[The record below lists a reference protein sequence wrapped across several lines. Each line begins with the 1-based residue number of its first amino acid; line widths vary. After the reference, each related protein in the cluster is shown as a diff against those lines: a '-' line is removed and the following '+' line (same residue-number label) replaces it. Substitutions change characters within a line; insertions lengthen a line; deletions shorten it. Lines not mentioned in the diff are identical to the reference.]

1 MTNPANAAATIPG
14 LTDASGS
21 FAGLFNQNAANNPLL
36 QLLGLSPTS
45 TLGQTLNQAGTVNIN
60 PISPPP
66 MKTLVYSPDVRILI
80 AHDAVQYDVSRDI
93 VGWSIRRAENS
104 VASLV
109 FRLANKAGSGTA
121 NNKLR
126 YNQLFER
133 MDRVIVM
140 AKRVEWVQIF
150 SGYLDSVP
158 HVQLYP
164 GTVNFRASCTLKRLI
179 HTWWD
184 PGLPAAQGIFNQA
197 GDEVDTA
204 IGTKQPDSGIGTM
217 LQRLLVEVGGW
228 SVTDVHVQKFPSGYY
243 YFMQQQLQKLA
254 GTDAD
259 AKSFERLLL
268 GSDTTLGTGYT
279 AGAQPGVT
287 TAAYTAPGDIPSR
300 KLQVLQAVDQMG
312 MGVQNTDLGL
322 GQGIGSAAT
331 GGKDNKDQAAWQ
343 ANTELGK
350 NYAQAAMQND
360 AAVHAFMAIYA
371 ESGWVMFA
379 NNADPDSLTFP
390 HEAISPDHDSEG
402 LYQQRM
408 TWGTTGQRMN
418 TFASTQMFLQKLQ
431 QQDWRNSPRAQAVQN
446 VQQSA
451 NATGSQYAGF
461 EQTALAEVEALRQ
474 GVSGQGQSSQ
484 GNVAGLGAPVSSGA
498 ALSTATGGI
507 LTGSTGIPTTGGTP
521 DIAGA
526 ASIVGAPKFDTAG
539 ALSYA
544 TSKLGCPY
552 HWGDTGPATFD
563 CIAEGTLVTTARGDI
578 PIEDVTVADRVLTR
592 RGFRNVTRAVKVRDD
607 AEIVGVIVNGKLLEG
622 TSDHRVWTENRG
634 WVPLAEVATYDTLV
648 SCLPVTRTSLARPS
662 SFRGS
667 RISGIQ
673 NHPVPAIGTTFSD
686 QVKRSTEPSG
696 NTITADQFLKVT
708 RSTTWIMTPSTTIP
722 AISCA
727 SRCLTIDA
735 KARRAVG
742 YMTTS
747 ALSAER
753 AFRPTVYHSAS
764 RGSVLVSTSKSSTTI
779 SARPRRSVYDLSVE
793 GEHEFFA
800 NGVLVHN
807 CSGLTMMAYRSIGID
822 IGRNTTAQKGTGV
835 QITAAQAVPG
845 DLIFPVEYDHV
856 VMYVGGNS
864 IIEAPTEGQNV
875 KYNTIYFNPST
886 AMWRHY
892 PPAEYGGSPVAPFNP
907 MPTSPGNAPG
917 TVAQGAAGGTV
928 ATGSNEPIAR
938 NLFTYQFAPGQ
949 FANAVSSLF
958 GGQPGTEEKAFIND
972 EPLIQTVQA
981 MAAAGLRNF
990 QSAPDGSI
998 TFYYPDYFGLDGKN
1012 AVLSLED
1019 IECKNVQIDLNDD
1032 ALATHVY
1039 VAGSPN
1045 PRGASMGVLGWLMSK
1060 GVATVENEW
1069 LFRRMQLAAPV
1080 VRGQDLITNGTE
1092 FMRKFGVR
1100 PLTRDMSAIQS
1111 GPMEFLMALQLFMT
1125 KWAEQYATT
1134 IELTFMPELFP
1145 GMRLNLVGHA
1155 LQVYVTEVTHSGDF
1169 ESGFTTSAVI
1179 MAPSNTLISKLGQT
1193 VANMTMPSS
1202 GTGSTSG
1209 SASSAD
1215 TGLTDLLNTTT
1226 QWFFGNGI

>member
-14 LTDASGS
+14 LTDATGS
-21 FAGLFNQNAANNPLL
+21 FAGLSNQNATNNPLL
-36 QLLGLSPTS
+36 QLLGVSPTS
-45 TLGQTLNQAGTVNIN
+45 TVGRALNQAGTININ
-60 PISPPP
+60 PTSPPP

-80 AHDAVQYDVSRDI
+80 AHDSVQYDVSRDI

-109 FRLANKAGSGTA
+109 FRLANKATSGDAAST
-121 NNKLR
+121 NRLR

-133 MDRVIVM
+133 MDRIIVM

-184 PGLPAAQGIFNQA
+184 PGLPAAQAIFDQA
-197 GDEVDTA
+197 GNEHDTA
-204 IGTKQPDSGIGTM
+204 LGTKQPDSGIGTM

-228 SVTDVHVQKFPSGYY
+228 SVGDVHVQKFPSGYY

-254 GTDAD
+254 GTDED

-268 GSDTTLGTGYT
+268 GSDTTLGTGYS

-300 KLQVLQAVDQMG
+300 KLQVLQAVDAMG

-371 ESGWVMFA
+371 ESAWIMYA

-390 HEAISPDHDSEG
+390 HEGVSTDHDSEG

-418 TFASTQMFLQKLQ
+418 TFASTQMFLQELNK
-431 QQDWRNSPRAQAVQN
+431 QDWRNSPRAQAIQN
-446 VQQSA
+446 VQRSS
-451 NATGSQYAGF
+451 NSTGSQYAGF
-461 EQTALAEVEALRQ
+461 EQIALTEVETLRQ

-484 GNVAGLGAPVSSGA
+484 GNVAALGAPVSSGA
-498 ALSTATGGI
+498 ALSTVTGAV
-507 LTGSTGIPTTGGTP
+507 LNGSAGIPTTGGTP

-526 ASIVGAPKFDTAG
+526 ASVVGRPQHDTGG
-539 ALSYA
+539 AISYA
-544 TSKLGCPY
+544 TAQIGKPY
-552 HWGDTGPATFD
+552 GWGDTGPVSFD
-563 CIAEGTLVTTARGDI
+563 
-578 PIEDVTVADRVLTR
+578 
-592 RGFRNVTRAVKVRDD
+592 
-607 AEIVGVIVNGKLLEG
+607 
-622 TSDHRVWTENRG
+622 
-634 WVPLAEVATYDTLV
+634 
-648 SCLPVTRTSLARPS
+648 
-662 SFRGS
+662 
-667 RISGIQ
+667 
-673 NHPVPAIGTTFSD
+673 
-686 QVKRSTEPSG
+686 
-696 NTITADQFLKVT
+696 
-708 RSTTWIMTPSTTIP
+708 
-722 AISCA
+722 
-727 SRCLTIDA
+727 
-735 KARRAVG
+735 
-742 YMTTS
+742 
-747 ALSAER
+747 
-753 AFRPTVYHSAS
+753 
-764 RGSVLVSTSKSSTTI
+764 
-779 SARPRRSVYDLSVE
+779 
-793 GEHEFFA
+793 
-800 NGVLVHN
+800 

-822 IGRNTTAQKGTGV
+822 IGRDTGAQKRTGV
-835 QITAAQAVPG
+835 QVTPQTAVPG
-845 DLIFPVEYDHV
+845 DLIFPVEFDHV
-856 VMYVGGNS
+856 VMYLGGNMMIQAS
-864 IIEAPTEGQNV
+864 QPGEPIAPHAIN
-875 KYNTIYFNPST
+875 FNPTT

-907 MPTSPGNAPG
+907 MPTSPGSAPG
-917 TVAQGAAGGTV
+917 TIAAGAAGGEV

-938 NLFTYQFAPGQ
+938 NLFTYQFAAGQ

-1045 PRGASMGVLGWLMSK
+1045 PRGASMGVLGWLLSK

-1179 MAPSNTLISKLGQT
+1179 MAPSNTLISKMGQT
-1193 VANMTMPSS
+1193 IANMTMPSS

-1209 SASSAD
+1209 SAASAD
-1215 TGLTDLLNTTT
+1215 MGLTDLYNATT
-1226 QWFFGNGI
+1226 QWFYGGGI

>member
-14 LTDASGS
+14 LTDATG
-21 FAGLFNQNAANNPLL
+21 AFNLSSVSNPLL
-36 QLLGLSPTS
+36 ALLGISPS
-45 TLGQTLNQAGTVNIN
+45 SPLGQELTNAGTVNIN
-60 PISPPP
+60 PTAPPP

-80 AHDAVQYDVSRDI
+80 AHDSVQYDVSRDI

-109 FRLANKAGSGTA
+109 FRLANKANSGTD
-121 NNKLR
+121 NRLR

-140 AKRVEWVQIF
+140 AKRVEWVQIY

-184 PGLPAAQGIFNQA
+184 PGLPASQAMFDQA
-197 GDEVDTA
+197 GDEKDTA
-204 IGTKQPDSGIGTM
+204 IGTKQPDAGIGTM
-217 LQRLLVEVGGW
+217 LQRLLVQVGGW

-254 GTDAD
+254 GSDAD
-259 AKSFERLLL
+259 AKKFEQLLL
-268 GSDTTLGTGYT
+268 GSDTTLGTAYT
-279 AGAQPGVT
+279 AGQQTGVT

-300 KLQVLQAVDQMG
+300 KLQVLQAVDNMG
-312 MGVQNTDLGL
+312 MGVANTDLGL

-350 NYAQAAMQND
+350 NYAQAAMQDD
-360 AAVHAFMAIYA
+360 AAVHCFMAIYA
-371 ESGWVMFA
+371 ESEWIMFA
-379 NNADPDSLTFP
+379 NNADPDSLTYP
-390 HEAISPDHDSEG
+390 HEGISTDNDSEG

-408 TWGTTGQRMN
+408 QGWGTTGQRMN

-431 QQDWRNSPRAQAVQN
+431 GQDWRNMPRAQAIQN
-446 VQQSA
+446 VQGSS
-451 NATGSQYAGF
+451 NSTGSQYAGF

-474 GVSGQGQSSQ
+474 GVTSQGQSSQ
-484 GNVAGLGAPVSSGA
+484 GNVAGLGAPVSSGQ
-498 ALSTATGGI
+498 ALSQLSGSI
-507 LTGSTGIPTTGGTP
+507 LDGSTGIPTTGGTP

-526 ASIVGAPKFDTAG
+526 ASPAGRPQFDTGG
-539 ALSYA
+539 AISYA

-552 HWGDTGPATFD
+552 VWGATGPATFD
-563 CIAEGTLVTTARGDI
+563 C
-578 PIEDVTVADRVLTR
+578 
-592 RGFRNVTRAVKVRDD
+592 
-607 AEIVGVIVNGKLLEG
+607 
-622 TSDHRVWTENRG
+622 
-634 WVPLAEVATYDTLV
+634 
-648 SCLPVTRTSLARPS
+648 
-662 SFRGS
+662 
-667 RISGIQ
+667 
-673 NHPVPAIGTTFSD
+673 
-686 QVKRSTEPSG
+686 
-696 NTITADQFLKVT
+696 
-708 RSTTWIMTPSTTIP
+708 
-722 AISCA
+722 
-727 SRCLTIDA
+727 
-735 KARRAVG
+735 
-742 YMTTS
+742 
-747 ALSAER
+747 
-753 AFRPTVYHSAS
+753 
-764 RGSVLVSTSKSSTTI
+764 
-779 SARPRRSVYDLSVE
+779 
-793 GEHEFFA
+793 
-800 NGVLVHN
+800 
-807 CSGLTMMAYRSIGID
+807 SGLTQAAYASIGIA

-835 QITAAQAVPG
+835 QVSPSQAVPG
-845 DLIFPVEYDHV
+845 DLIFPAEYDHV
-856 VMYVGGNS
+856 VMYLGGNM

-875 KYNTIYFNPST
+875 STRAIYFNPAT
-886 AMWRHY
+886 AIWRHY
-892 PPAEYGGSPVAPFNP
+892 PPAVYGGSPVAPFNP
-907 MPTSPGNAPG
+907 NPTTPGSAPG
-917 TVAQGAAGGTV
+917 TIAQGAAGGTV

-938 NLFTYQFAPGQ
+938 NLFTYQFAAGQ
-949 FANAVSSLF
+949 FASAVSSLF

-1012 AVLSLED
+1012 AILNLED

-1080 VRGQDLITNGTE
+1080 VKGQDLITNGTE

-1145 GMRLNLVGHA
+1145 GMRLNLVGHG

-1193 VANMTMPSS
+1193 VANMTMPTS
-1202 GTGSTSG
+1202 GTGGTNG

-1215 TGLTDLLNTTT
+1215 SGLTDLLNTTT
-1226 QWFFGNGI
+1226 QWFYGGGV